1 MVLGRFARSLKSQS
15 EDFASADRTSQPGC
29 LAWTRVGRSLGS
41 PAACP
46 FRDAGF
52 AVNGDFMKLRIMSV
66 ALATAGLLACAS
78 QASASGFTLT
88 YMGIVSTGSDDTN
101 IFGLGAGIFFAG
113 YFLFE
118 LPSNLLMHKIGAKI
132 WIALIMITWG
142 LISAAFVFVSTPTE
156 FYFMRFLLGLA
167 EAGFYPGVILYMT
180 YWFPAHRRAK
190 IVAVFMSA
198 IPVAGI
204 FGNPLSGW
212 IMDSFQ
218 STGGWSGWQWMF
230 IIEAVPALLVGVAVI
245 FFLDD
250 SIEKAK
256 WLTAD
261 EKKYLAREVEKDHHH
276 GDKGPHSVAAVFQDG
291 RIWMMCLIYFTFVM
305 GQYGLTFWMP
315 TLVKA
320 TGIKGNLNIGLLS
333 AIPFICAIVAM
344 NVCGRSADARRE
356 RRWHLIVPALVG
368 AVGFTVA
375 ASFADNVV
383 VSIVFLSMAA
393 AGVLTCAPLFWSLPT
408 AFLTGTGAAAGIAVI
423 NSVGNLAG
431 FASPYMIGYLK
442 DLTHSTQVGM
452 YVLAGMLVLGAILVW
467 RTPAKLVN
475 R

>member
-1 MVLGRFARSLKSQS
+1 
-15 EDFASADRTSQPGC
+15 
-29 LAWTRVGRSLGS
+29 
-41 PAACP
+41 
-46 FRDAGF
+46 
-52 AVNGDFMKLRIMSV
+52 
-66 ALATAGLLACAS
+66 
-78 QASASGFTLT
+78 
-88 YMGIVSTGSDDTN
+88 
-101 IFGLGAGIFFAG
+101 
-113 YFLFE
+113 
-118 LPSNLLMHKIGAKI
+118 
-132 WIALIMITWG
+132 
-142 LISAAFVFVSTPTE
+142 
-156 FYFMRFLLGLA
+156 
-167 EAGFYPGVILYMT
+167 MT

-190 IVAVFMSA
+190 IIAVFMSA

-212 IMDSFQ
+212 IMDAFQ
-218 STGGWSGWQWMF
+218 STGGMHGWQWMF

-245 FFLDD
+245 FFLDN

-256 WLTAD
+256 WLTTD
-261 EKKYLAREVEKDHHH
+261 EKKYLSREVDKDRQH
-276 GDKGPHSVAAVFQDG
+276 GEQGPHSVSAVFKDG

-305 GQYGLTFWMP
+305 GQYGLSFWMP
-315 TLVKA
+315 TLVEA
-320 TGIKGNLNIGLLS
+320 TGIKGNFNIGLLS

-344 NVCGRSADARRE
+344 NICGRSADARRE

-383 VSIVFLSMAA
+383 VSILFLSMAA

-442 DLTHSTQVGM
+442 DLTASTQIGM

-467 RTPAKLVN
+467 RTPATLVN